1 MSAPALPGANAF
13 VVGHPIKHSRSP
25 LIHRHWLRRYGIEGS
40 YERVDVPPE
49 AIAAFLNS
57 LAERGFRGGNVTIP
71 HKEAAYRIAGEL
83 THRARRLEAV
93 NTVWLDDG
101 RLHGDNTDILGY
113 VAHLDQTLGTG
124 WEAGIDSALV
134 LGAGG
139 AARAVVA
146 GLLDRGVGRIAVA
159 NRTLSRAE
167 EIVALAP
174 PRVAA
179 VAWADVGKHM
189 AAARL
194 LVNTT
199 SLGMAGQ
206 PPLDLD
212 LRSMSADAVV
222 SDIVYVP
229 LETPLLAD
237 ARRRHLRTV
246 DGLGM
251 LLHQAVPGFERW
263 FGVRPEVTAELRALV
278 VADIE
283 GAR

>member
-1 MSAPALPGANAF
+1 MLAPVLPGANAF

-25 LIHRHWLRRYGIEGS
+25 LIHGHWLRRYGIEGS

-49 AIAAFLNS
+49 ALPAFLNS

-71 HKEAAYRIAGEL
+71 HKEAAYRLVGEL
-83 THRARRLEAV
+83 TDRARRLEAV

-101 RLHGDNTDILGY
+101 RLHGDNTDVLGY

-124 WEAGIDSALV
+124 WEAGIESALV

-146 GLLDRGVGRIAVA
+146 GLLDRGVGRIVVA
-159 NRTLSRAE
+159 NRTLARAE

-179 VAWADVGKHM
+179 VAWADLGKQV
-189 AAARL
+189 AAANL

-199 SLGMAGQ
+199 SLGMTGQ

-212 LRSMSADAVV
+212 LRPMSADAIV

-229 LETPLLAD
+229 LETPLLAG

-263 FGVRPEVTAELRALV
+263 FGVRPEVTAELRALA

-283 GAR
+283 GG